1 MGYLEFLLYFIPL
14 TPPQYPKLQ
23 FLEGSFKE
31 VKDNLAIWGQK
42 DYYGPFHFSSLAF
55 VGSQLSD

>member
-1 MGYLEFLLYFIPL
+1 MFIPL
-14 TPPQYPKLQ
+14 TPLQYPKLQ